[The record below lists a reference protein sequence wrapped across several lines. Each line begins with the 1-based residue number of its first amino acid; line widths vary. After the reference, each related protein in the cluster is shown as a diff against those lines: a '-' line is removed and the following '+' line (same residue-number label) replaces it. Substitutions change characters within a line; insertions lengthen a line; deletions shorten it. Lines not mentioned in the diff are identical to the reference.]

1 MKQDTIN
8 FDITTIEDNRL
19 NTEDILKRYKEIS
32 NSIANAA
39 SAISPVF
46 SEQLNEFISKIN
58 ASEYF
63 KNYEEA
69 LKPLTESLIKSFAYS
84 EQMSNTLSQ
93 FAKYYEQSKPQYIE
107 LFSCLVERVSKL
119 QNIID
124 SKTVSSNKQISD
136 DADNLANQIVDDLN
150 AMIIAD
156 SNGQI
161 SLPVEKKDKWTREQ
175 LIQLSQLIISLIALI
190 ISICSFLQSNNESN
204 ITNIYNTENINININ
219 IDCDDLSNGSTN
231 DQTNSHSDKTHASD
245 ENAIFNTTNR

>member
-8 FDITTIEDNRL
+8 FDTTTIEDNRL

-32 NSIANAA
+32 NSIADAA

-107 LFSCLVERVSKL
+107 LFSCLVEQVSKL
-119 QNIID
+119 QEITDIANINENEYL
-124 SKTVSSNKQISD
+124 SN
-136 DADNLANQIVDDLN
+136 DAEILANQIVDELN
-150 AMIIAD
+150 EVTITD
-156 SNGQI
+156 SNNQI
-161 SLPVEKKDKWTREQ
+161 SLPIEKKDKWTYKE
-175 LIQLSQLIISLIALI
+175 IIELIAAFVTI
-190 ISICSFLQSNNESN
+190 I
-204 ITNIYNTENINININ
+204 
-219 IDCDDLSNGSTN
+219 D
-231 DQTNSHSDKTHASD
+231 
-245 ENAIFNTTNR
+245 AIFNFIQSQQPNIEINNTYNIQNVNISNCELSNNSQDNLEYVLDDNNQQNKD